1 MSNTTESKNNT
12 KQNIL
17 FLVLSIVIVLIIYII
32 FQFVNYLNKPNSYV
46 LVQNGRITSFED
58 TVAYV
63 IRDEKI
69 IDTSEYSGKREK
81 VVLDANRV
89 SKNGLIANYTNDDSK
104 NIDEQIEKID
114 IELQSLLEK
123 VGTDRSQEVKNYDK
137 KIEELLYKM
146 IEKKD
151 NISDLKS
158 YTQDISNELEKKA
171 ILIGKNSHDD
181 SINNLIK
188 ERMELEKDHQKNK
201 SELRAETAGL
211 VSYRVDGYE
220 DTLNDSSFSKI
231 SIDKLSN
238 IKYVTNQMVPIDDN
252 KVKIIN
258 NFYTYLA
265 VIASSEESKQLHL
278 NDTVKYALN
287 GDLSNYYKATVQYI
301 AKEGNKQLI
310 IFKTTNNVEKLS
322 KYRKVNIDLVWWD
335 YEGIKV
341 PTSAIHEKEIFDNEI
356 EDIEQLSGDSGE
368 LINTKQIINQVKVLG
383 VTGYPKDVF
392 VKVKNSAG
400 GFSIIENYEDQELL
414 DMGLTK
420 SYVNDRAK
428 LNLYDKVIVEN

>member
-1 MSNTTESKNNT
+1 MSNTTELKNNT

-17 FLVLSIVIVLIIYII
+17 FLVLSIVIVLIIYIL

-151 NISDLKS
+151 SISDLKS